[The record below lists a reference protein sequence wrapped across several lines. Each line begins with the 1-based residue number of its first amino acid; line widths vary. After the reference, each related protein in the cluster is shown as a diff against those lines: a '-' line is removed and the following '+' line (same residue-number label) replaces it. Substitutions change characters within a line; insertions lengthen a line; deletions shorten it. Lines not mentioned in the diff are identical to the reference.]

1 MSKKQMSEEQHQH
14 FHQLIFLLERFAEPK
29 YEQGAIEHGGNIW
42 DLSDEQLE
50 AEELNE
56 MIDLIV
62 YRLTRILKKRMNSGA
77 GADKNSA

>member
-1 MSKKQMSEEQHQH
+1 MSKKQMSQAQHEH

-29 YEQGAIEHGGNIW
+29 YEAGAIEHKGNIW
-42 DLSDEQLE
+42 ELSDEQLE

-77 GADKNSA
+77 GADESNA

>member
-1 MSKKQMSEEQHQH
+1 MRKKQMSEEQHQH

-42 DLSDEQLE
+42 DMSDEQLE

-56 MIDLIV
+56 MIDLLV
-62 YRLTRILKKRMNSGA
+62 YRLTRIHKRRMNSGA
-77 GADKNSA
+77 SADESNA